1 MLSIHDMIHLKIKT
15 KRQYRA
21 LVLYMIQLALTS
33 LIGIPVS
40 SLAPLVEAAISTHR
54 YIDKAI
60 IKATLQIVSGGVLVF
75 VAGILI
81 DRN

>member
-1 MLSIHDMIHLKIKT
+1 MIHLKIKT
-15 KRQYRA
+15 KQQYRA

-54 YIDKAI
+54 YIDKAF
-60 IKATLQIVSGGVLVF
+60 IKAALQIVSGGVVVF
-75 VAGILI
+75 AVGILI
-81 DRN
+81 DKN

>member
-1 MLSIHDMIHLKIKT
+1 MIHLKIKT
-15 KRQYRA
+15 KQQYRA

-33 LIGIPVS
+33 LIGIPLS
-40 SLAPLVEAAISTHR
+40 SLAPLFETTISTHR
-54 YIDKAI
+54 YIDKAFL
-60 IKATLQIVSGGVLVF
+60 KAALQIVSGGVVVF